1 MRTIREPFLYKTIR
15 AQRAGSVIEGAC
27 TDETRHT
34 ITIDDRTVIKRT
46 HTFTVDGV
54 RFSGSLIDR
63 SPADRITIERKT
75 K

>member
-1 MRTIREPFLYKTIR
+1 MRVIREPLLYKTIR
-15 AQRAGSVIEGAC
+15 AERAGSVIEGMC

-34 ITIDDRTVIKRT
+34 ITIDDAQLIKRT
-46 HTFTVDGV
+46 CTFTVEGV
-54 RFSGSLIDR
+54 RFAGSIIDR